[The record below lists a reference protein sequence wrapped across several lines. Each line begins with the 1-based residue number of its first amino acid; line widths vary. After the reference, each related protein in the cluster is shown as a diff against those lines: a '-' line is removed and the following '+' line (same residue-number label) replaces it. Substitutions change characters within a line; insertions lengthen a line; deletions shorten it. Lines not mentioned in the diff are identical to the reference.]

1 MNTKLIQTFSALKY
15 PNYRLWFVGQLIS
28 LFGTWMQITA
38 QSFLVFELTHS
49 PAYLGYVSFA
59 FGLPSWIFMLY
70 GGVIADRVPRR
81 TLLIIAQF
89 SMMIMAFVLAIVTFA
104 GLVQP
109 WHIVVF
115 VLGLGFANA
124 FDAPARQA
132 FVIDLV
138 EREDITNA
146 VALNSTIFNLS
157 SVVGPAIAGVVYAL
171 FGPACCF
178 ALNGLSFISVIVALL
193 LMKVTPRH
201 TSHQMASA
209 LSSLKEGI
217 RYVWI
222 NPVIRTLICLVAA
235 TAMFGFA
242 YITLIPAWAVTI
254 LGGDAT
260 TNGLLH
266 SARGAGAVLSALL
279 IASLGQFTFKGKL
292 LTAGTFLLPVL
303 LVVFAFVRWLPL
315 SLFVML
321 CMGVALLLIMNLS
334 NVLLQTVVSD
344 NLRGRVMSIYSLTHF
359 GFMPI
364 GGLFAGGIAEY
375 AGEPLTVI
383 ICGLVCFASSV
394 ILWIYRPMIRKIE

>member
-1 MNTKLIQTFSALKY
+1 MKTVQTFAALKH
-15 PNYRLWFVGQLIS
+15 PNYRLWFGGQLIS

-59 FGLPSWIFMLY
+59 FGLPSWFFMLY

-81 TLLIIAQF
+81 TLLIITQC
-89 SMMIMAFVLAIVTFA
+89 SMMMLALVLATVTFT
-104 GLVQP
+104 GIVQP

-115 VLGLGFANA
+115 VLGLGLANA

-132 FVIDLV
+132 FVIELV
-138 EREDITNA
+138 DREDITNA
-146 VALNSTIFNLS
+146 VALNSTLFNMS
-157 SVVGPAIAGVVYAL
+157 SVVGPAVAGVVYML
-171 FGPACCF
+171 LGPAWCF
-178 ALNGLSFISVIVALL
+178 TLNGLSFIAAITALL
-193 LMKVTPRH
+193 LMKVKPTHTP
-201 TSHQMASA
+201 HQKTSA
-209 LSSLKEGI
+209 LSSLKEGV
-217 RYVWI
+217 RYVVRD
-222 NPVIRTLICLVAA
+222 PLIRTLMCLVAV

-279 IASLGQFTFKGKL
+279 IASLGRFTFKGKL
-292 LTAGTFLLPVL
+292 LTSSTFLLPIL
-303 LVVFAFVRWLPL
+303 LIVFALIRSLPL
-315 SLFVML
+315 TLLIIL
-321 CMGVALLLIMNLS
+321 CMGVAQLLIMNLA
-334 NVLLQTVVSD
+334 NVLVQTFVSD

-359 GFMPI
+359 GLMPI
-364 GGLFAGGIAEY
+364 GGLFAGTVAEY
-375 AGEPLTVI
+375 AGEPATVI

-394 ILWIYRPMIRKIE
+394 ILWIYAPMLRRVK